1 MNFIC
6 SLAQRD
12 ITLRPAQFNLSFL
25 NFFVCLIYFQNSAYG
40 PEVLIS
46 LEIYFCI
53 VHFVADHLFKS
64 LHMIYNRYRYLFF
77 KSNLVKDSL

>member
-6 SLAQRD
+6 SLAQHD

-25 NFFVCLIYFQNSAYG
+25 NFFVCLFYFQNSTYG

-46 LEIYFCI
+46 IEIYFFI
-53 VHFVADHLFKS
+53 AHFVDDHFNKS

-77 KSNLVKDSL
+77 KLNLVKDSF